1 MEDYIFLI
9 IAVVISIF
17 AAINKNRKSKMAEN
31 AVEEDEIK
39 TRNYFMDQLLGEDF
53 LEETIAEEPRPVKVK
68 QAPIEIPVRKV
79 SEIPKSHYFHQP
91 FKSTLPE
98 KSRRQSLSA
107 IKRQPEPEEI
117 TDAEEESASNYLDDF
132 SLRKAVVYSIIMERK
147 Y

>member
-1 MEDYIFLI
+1 
-9 IAVVISIF
+9 
-17 AAINKNRKSKMAEN
+17 
-31 AVEEDEIK
+31 
-39 TRNYFMDQLLGEDF
+39 MDQLLGEDF

-79 SEIPKSHYFHQP
+79 SEIPKYQHIRQP
-91 FKSTLPE
+91 YKSTLPE
-98 KSRRQSLSA
+98 RIKSQSLSS

-117 TDAEEESASNYLDDF
+117 TDADEESASNYLDDF

>member
-17 AAINKNRKSKMAEN
+17 AAINKNKKSKIADN
-31 AVEEDEIK
+31 TVEDDEIK

-79 SEIPKSHYFHQP
+79 SEIPKYQHIRQP
-91 FKSTLPE
+91 YKSTLPE
-98 KSRRQSLSA
+98 RIKSQSLSS

-117 TDAEEESASNYLDDF
+117 TDADEESASNYLDDF